1 MPTNVVVAVICLV
14 ALAMVRTDARAQ
26 TQRPVSRGQV
36 ECELVAL
43 EGAGYRPWE
52 NDYYYPRELQAAQAR
67 LAQQEKE
74 RGLPPGGSC
83 IGATSESG
91 AKTRTARET
100 GQ

>member
-1 MPTNVVVAVICLV
+1 MPGKYVVTAICLV
-14 ALAMVRTDARAQ
+14 ALTMVRTNGLAQ

-36 ECELVAL
+36 ECELRAL

-83 IGATSESG
+83 IDTTSESG
-91 AKTRTARET
+91 AESRRGRET
-100 GQ
+100 GD